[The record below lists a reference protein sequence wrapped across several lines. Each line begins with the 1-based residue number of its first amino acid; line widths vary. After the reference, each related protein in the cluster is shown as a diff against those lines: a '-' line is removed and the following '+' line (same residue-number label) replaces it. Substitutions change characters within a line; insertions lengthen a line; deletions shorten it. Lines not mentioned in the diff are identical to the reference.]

1 MRLMLW
7 HLGGLISSFAITV
20 FSRNRY
26 PRNYVIFGA
35 VSVHTKA
42 TATIDYQAFVAEL
55 DTKVLI
61 YNIDEVIDDVEGKKH
76 GK

>member
-1 MRLMLW
+1 MRSDLY
-7 HLGGLISSFAITV
+7 SEA
-20 FSRNRY
+20 
-26 PRNYVIFGA
+26 P
-35 VSVHTKA
+35 KA

-61 YNIDEVIDDVEGKKH
+61 YNIEEVIDDVEGKKH